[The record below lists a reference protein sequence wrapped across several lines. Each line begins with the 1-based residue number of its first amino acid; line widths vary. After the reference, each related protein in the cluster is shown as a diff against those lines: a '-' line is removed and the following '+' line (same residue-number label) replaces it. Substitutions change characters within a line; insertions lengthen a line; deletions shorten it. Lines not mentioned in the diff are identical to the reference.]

1 VAWLTA
7 FFFLVALIYASVG
20 FGGGSTYTALLG
32 LWGVDYRLI
41 PVISLLCNIIVVSG
55 GTVRFARAGLIEV
68 KAVLPLLLV
77 SAPLAFLGGL
87 VPLKQWL
94 FLLIL
99 GAALLFSCIALLV
112 QPENWQPRK
121 MPKSGLLAI
130 SAVVGL
136 LAGLSG
142 IGGGIFMAPVLHL
155 IRWTEAKRIAAFAS
169 LYILVNSLAG
179 LSGQIIKSGA
189 GSLYGPATEFWSLML
204 AVLAGGQIGG
214 MLGLRF
220 FTPRILR
227 TMTALLVGYV
237 AIRLLAQSLYFL

>member
-1 VAWLTA
+1 LAWLTA
-7 FFFLVALIYASVG
+7 LFFFVALIYASVG

-32 LWGVDYRLI
+32 LWGIDFKLI
-41 PVISLLCNIIVVSG
+41 PVISLLCNLIVVSG
-55 GTVRFARAGLIEV
+55 GTARFARARLIDWRG
-68 KAVLPLLLV
+68 VLPLLLV

-99 GAALLFSCIALLV
+99 GGALLLSGAALLV

-121 MPKSGLLAI
+121 MPKTGLLAI
-130 SAVVGL
+130 SAIVGL

-155 IRWTEAKRIAAFAS
+155 IRWAEAKRIAAFAS

-189 GSLYGPATEFWSLML
+189 GSLYGPAADYWPLML

-220 FTPRILR
+220 FSPRILR

-237 AIRLLAQSLYFL
+237 AVRLLGQSLDFW

>member
-1 VAWLTA
+1 MAWLTA
-7 FFFLVALIYASVG
+7 LFALVALIYASVG

-32 LWGVDYRLI
+32 LWGVDYKLI

-55 GTVRFARAGLIEV
+55 GSLRFARAGLIDW

-77 SAPLAFLGGL
+77 SAPLAFIGGL

-99 GAALLFSCIALLV
+99 GGALFLSCIALLV

-121 MPKSGLLAI
+121 MPKLALLCI
-130 SAVVGL
+130 SATVGL

-155 IRWTEAKRIAAFAS
+155 IRWSEARRIAAFAS

-179 LSGQIIKSGA
+179 MTGQIVKN
-189 GSLYGPATEFWSLML
+189 GPTALWGPVTEYWPLML
-204 AVLAGGQIGG
+204 AVFAGGQIGSI
-214 MLGLRF
+214 LGLQLF
-220 FTPRILR
+220 SPPILR

-237 AIRLLAQSLYFL
+237 AVRLLGQSLGYW